1 MPRDTDLRV
10 GLVGAGYISEF
21 HARALQRVPNA
32 RLVGIADVAESRA
45 AALAARFNAPRVF
58 PTMEA
63 MMNAGLDVI
72 HILTPPDT
80 HASLAIAALKNGC
93 HVLVEKP
100 AAINAEE
107 VDRISAAAA
116 AAQKS
121 VCVNHSMLYDRFV
134 SRALHLVR
142 SGAIGIPLSF
152 DYFRSSEYPPYRGG
166 PLPIHYQ
173 GGGYPFLDQGVH
185 ALYLAEAFLGAIE
198 DVKAYHGTHGCDSN
212 LLFDEWRV
220 AAQCQRGTANIQISW
235 NVRPLQNWF
244 VVQGTKGVLR
254 ANLFAMWL
262 THTPQLPLPKAP
274 ARALQAMSEGLSIC
288 AQVPSNIAR
297 FAAKK
302 IVQYDG
308 LHSLVAAFYRA
319 LQTGAPMPVPVEQA
333 RSTVYWTNRVAQEA
347 DAAKIKFQAKFQ
359 SAGHAK
365 VLVTG
370 ANGLIGR
377 SLVRRLLQNGNRIRI
392 FVRRPPP
399 AEFLNDRNI
408 EVFLGDLGDP
418 AAVDQAVAGTEIVY
432 HLGAAMNGSAHDQ
445 ERGTVCGT
453 QNIVNSVIRHDVPRL
468 VHISSLSCIHAAI
481 SGRGVTIKEDWPVE
495 PAPKK
500 RGAYTQAKTAA
511 EKIVLDAVRDR
522 KLRVVVL
529 RPGRVFGPGMT
540 LLTPEVARRMRNL
553 FVILGDGTREL
564 PLVYVEDV
572 IDAIVLAVETSKF
585 DGRVFHIVDRTRITQ
600 NQVVRDY
607 ISRNAIKA
615 KVIHL
620 PITLVY
626 SLALGF
632 EVLAKALHRSAPL
645 SVYRVKSAL
654 ARMQFDCARAEN
666 ELGWQPRVGVASGL
680 QETMAAERIH
690 SGNNVLGPI
699 QESWAA
705 K

>member
-1 MPRDTDLRV
+1 MPPDTCLRV
-10 GLVGAGYISEF
+10 GLVGAGYVSEF
-21 HARALQRVPNA
+21 HVRAVQRVPNA
-32 RLVGIADVAESRA
+32 RIMGIADVVNSRA
-45 AALAARFNAPRVF
+45 TALAARFSIPKVF

-63 MMNAGLDVI
+63 MMNEGVDVI
-72 HILTPPDT
+72 HILTPPAT
-80 HASLAIAALKNGC
+80 HAPLAIAALKNGH

-100 AAINAEE
+100 LAISAEE
-107 VDRISAAAA
+107 VDRISDAAA

-134 SRALHLVR
+134 SKALNMVR
-142 SGAIGIPLSF
+142 SGAIGVPLTF

-185 ALYLAEAFLGAIE
+185 AVYLAESFLGPIHDLKTLYGA
-198 DVKAYHGTHGCDSN
+198 HGGDPN

-220 AAQCQRGTANIQISW
+220 AAQCERGTANIQISW
-235 NVRPLQNWF
+235 NVKPLQNWF

-254 ANLFAMWL
+254 ANLFAMWV

-274 ARALQAMSEGLSIC
+274 ARALQALGEGLNIC
-288 AQVPSNIAR
+288 TQVPANVAR

-319 LQTGAPMPVPVEQA
+319 LQTGAPMPVPVEHA
-333 RSTVYWTNRVAQEA
+333 RSTVYWTNRVSGEA
-347 DAAKIKFQAKFQ
+347 DAAKIKFQAQFQ
-359 SAGHAK
+359 NEKRAK

-377 SLVRRLLQNGNRIRI
+377 HLVRRLLQEGNPVRI
-392 FVRRPPP
+392 FVRRQPV
-399 AEFLNDRNI
+399 AEFRNDGNV

-418 AAVDQAVAGTEIVY
+418 ASVDRAVAGTEIVY
-432 HLGAAMNGSAHDQ
+432 HVGAAMKGGAHDH

-453 QNIVNSVIRHDVPRL
+453 QNIVDSVLRHAVDRL
-468 VHISSLSCIHAAI
+468 VYISSLSCLHAAVAR
-481 SGRGVTIKEDWPVE
+481 RGDVITEDWPVE
-495 PAPKK
+495 PSPTK

-522 KLRVVVL
+522 HLRAVVL

-540 LLTPEVARRMRNL
+540 LLTPEVARKIGNS
-553 FVILGDGTREL
+553 FVILGDGTRQL

-572 IDAIVLAVETSKF
+572 VHAIVLAAETCKF
-585 DGRVFHIVDRTRITQ
+585 DGRVFHVVDRTRITQ

-607 ISRNAIKA
+607 IAKNSNKA
-615 KVIHL
+615 NVIHV
-620 PITLVY
+620 PVAIVY
-626 SLALGF
+626 GLAFGF
-632 EVLAKALHRSAPL
+632 EVLSKVLKRPGPL
-645 SVYRVKSAL
+645 SIYRVKSAL
-654 ARMQFDCARAEN
+654 ARMQFDCTRAEN

-680 QETMAAERIH
+680 QETMAAERVAYRH
-690 SGNNVLGPI
+690 MASC
-699 QESWAA
+699 
-705 K
+705 